1 MVDPVRHMAVGKSV
15 RGRPRMSDSAVAD
28 VRQQIIDRA
37 KTLFQTEGYGAV
49 SMRRL
54 AAETNRGVATIYEYF
69 PSKADL
75 LRHVWADFFDE
86 IFSQISDASQGKI
99 GLAALK
105 AMATAYA
112 EYWFEH
118 PDRFRMVFFNED
130 RSEQGEPLF
139 VHRFSMESRLHP
151 LLTAIEEGQAAGEI
165 IPGDPVTL
173 LQVLVGFVHG
183 AALNLITISEFEWVE
198 RDQLIST
205 ALRLLERQAST
216 SDRL

>member
-15 RGRPRMSDSAVAD
+15 RGRPRRSDSAVAD

-183 AALNLITISEFEWVE
+183 AALNLITISEFEWVK
-198 RDQLIST
+198 RDQLMRT

>member
-1 MVDPVRHMAVGKSV
+1 MVDPVREMAVGKSV
-15 RGRPRMSDSAVAD
+15 RGRPRMSESVVAD
-28 VRQQIIDRA
+28 VRKQIIERA
-37 KTLFQTEGYGAV
+37 KNLFQTEGYGAV

-75 LRHVWADFFDE
+75 LRHIWADFFDE
-86 IFSQISDASQGKI
+86 IFRRISDAGRARS

-105 AMATAYA
+105 AMAAAYA

-139 VHRFSMESRLHP
+139 VHRFSMKARLRP

-183 AALNLITISEFEWVE
+183 AALNLITISEFEWVA
-198 RDQLIST
+198 RDQIICT
-205 ALRLLERQAST
+205 ALSLLE
-216 SDRL
+216 DRRR